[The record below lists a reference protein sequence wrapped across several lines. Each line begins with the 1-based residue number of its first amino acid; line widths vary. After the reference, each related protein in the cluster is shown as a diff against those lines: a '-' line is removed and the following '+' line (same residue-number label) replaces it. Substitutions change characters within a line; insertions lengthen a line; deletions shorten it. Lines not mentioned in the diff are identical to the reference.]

1 MVTATNDLTDAR
13 LHFYAGNQAA
23 PEHEGARAWLDE
35 RLNGTAPIGLPW
47 SAVLAFVRLATN
59 PVVVRHPAS
68 PADAWR
74 QVEEWLGCAPAWT
87 PVPDVFSPSC
97 VWCDRNLDNAR
108 RLESHVAGK
117 YQCVAVALESK
128 NLREYV
134 AKNGLEWTIVA
145 NISPEVQKAY
155 GMAGTPQ
162 TILIDSGGT
171 VRHVWSG
178 AFLGGSASEIE
189 QVFGVKLPGL
199 KG

>member
-1 MVTATNDLTDAR
+1 MLRRSPDPLLLVLLAVSLTANVFLYRHYRPTMPLM
-13 LHFYAGNQAA
+13 
-23 PEHEGARAWLDE
+23 PESSVGQQVPEFVDTSLGG
-35 RLNGTAPIGLPW
+35 GTVP
-47 SAVLAFVRLATN
+47 VRFN
-59 PVVVRHPAS
+59 KPVV
-68 PADAWR
+68 
-74 QVEEWLGCAPAWT
+74 LY
-87 PVPDVFSPSC
+87 VFSPSC

-117 YQCVAVALESK
+117 YQFVAVALESK

-178 AFLGGSASEIE
+178 AFLGASASEIE